1 MYPIWEVGE
10 FYSPECVEGKFCEL
24 RRDDVLRRSGTSFV
38 RWSTYLSSHRSMLP
52 SLRLIADAA

>member
-24 RRDDVLRRSGTSFV
+24 RRDGVLRSSGTSFV
-38 RWSTYLSSHRSMLP
+38 RWSTYLFLTQEYAAFVTSHS
-52 SLRLIADAA
+52 